1 EPRLARG
8 FFLHFPTKVDMM
20 LTAHKTA
27 AIFLRYVLTEDASG
41 RQVAEAMANR
51 RKAISGTERSQ
62 ETTA

>member
-1 EPRLARG
+1 M
-8 FFLHFPTKVDMM
+8 HFPTKVDMM